1 MKIAFKTLGCR
12 ANRAESDRLLE
23 RLTKAGF
30 SCETE
35 DVVKKSDA
43 EIVIVNTCSVTN
55 DADKKSRQ
63 AIRAIK
69 NANPKAK
76 IYVFGCSVRADK
88 KFYENM
94 KEVEFAGEAED
105 IGTEVAK
112 MTNDKGQMTN
122 ETGAAVLSRTR
133 AVIKIQDGC
142 NNSCSYCAIRLVRG
156 REKSYPMNEILEQ
169 IKEKI
174 TLGFKEIVL
183 TGINITSWCGGEKD
197 GDMNLDFAD
206 LIGEILNKI
215 NVPRLRISSM
225 EPESVNEK
233 FAKLL
238 KNKHFC
244 AHIHLPLQ
252 SGSDKILKIM
262 RRKYDTK
269 KFKKACKMI
278 RKFAPNAG
286 ITTDVIIGFPGETEK
301 DFKET
306 VKLCKKIGFSKIH
319 VFPYSKRKNTPAS
332 IMPNQIDERVKK
344 SRAKTLRNLSEQLS
358 KKFIK
363 SQLGKTYDVL
373 FEEKSVGWTPNY
385 IKVHTS
391 PDKLLV
397 NSIKPIKLTEM
408 RIVKSGI

>member
-23 RLTKAGF
+23 RLMKAGF
-30 SCETE
+30 LCETE
-35 DVVKKSDA
+35 NSTKNFDA

-94 KEVEFAGEAED
+94 EEVEFAGEIDEINSKLKGQKSKPQLKAQNLNA
-105 IGTEVAK
+105 EVA
-112 MTNDKGQMTN
+112 
-122 ETGAAVLSRTR
+122 LSRTR

-156 REKSYPMNEILEQ
+156 REKSYPMKEILNQ
-169 IKEKI
+169 IKEKVA
-174 TLGFKEIVL
+174 LGFKEIVL
-183 TGINITSWCGGEKD
+183 TGINITSWRSGDGG
-197 GDMNLDFAD
+197 NFDFAD
-206 LIGEILNKI
+206 LIGVILNKI

-238 KNKHFC
+238 KDKKFC

-269 KFKKACKMI
+269 KFEKACRMI
-278 RKFAPNAG
+278 RKFAPDAG
-286 ITTDVIIGFPGETEK
+286 ITTDVIVGFPGESEK

-391 PDKLLV
+391 PDKSLV
-397 NSIKPIKLTEM
+397 NSIKPIKLTE
-408 RIVKSGI
+408 KLTKF